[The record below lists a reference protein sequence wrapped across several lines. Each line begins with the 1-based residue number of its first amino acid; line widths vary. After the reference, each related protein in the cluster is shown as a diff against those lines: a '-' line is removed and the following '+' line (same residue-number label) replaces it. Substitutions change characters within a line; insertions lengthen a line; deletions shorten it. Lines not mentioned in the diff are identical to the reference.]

1 MQFLFFLIIV
11 VSVGAYQ
18 TAAKEW
24 GAGAGVLSILVAIT
38 LPCLSL
44 YLWSLWS
51 GEEDKNNNE
60 QSGAQRRSG
69 NTTSSQD
76 DVFTRHQSAY
86 LRLLS
91 AMMAK
96 IAKAD
101 GQIDASEI
109 RMAEG
114 AFAKLGFSEVQRQ
127 LCILA
132 FRNALNES
140 HNIYYYATE
149 MVNLGFSYEM
159 RVVAYEILWDIACAD
174 GILAPAEKNVLEAL
188 ERELMLGPGTF
199 ARLFRQRIRRTNKWD
214 YDDQNENA
222 HQYRDSLEN
231 EYAELGCKS
240 SATDEELR
248 KAYRSLA
255 KKLHPDILR
264 AQGMPESL
272 MRKSNARMARI
283 NTAWDKIKKARGIKN

>member
-1 MQFLFFLIIV
+1 
-11 VSVGAYQ
+11 
-18 TAAKEW
+18 
-24 GAGAGVLSILVAIT
+24 
-38 LPCLSL
+38 
-44 YLWSLWS
+44 
-51 GEEDKNNNE
+51 
-60 QSGAQRRSG
+60 
-69 NTTSSQD
+69 
-76 DVFTRHQSAY
+76 
-86 LRLLS
+86 
-91 AMMAK
+91 
-96 IAKAD
+96 
-101 GQIDASEI
+101 
-109 RMAEG
+109 
-114 AFAKLGFSEVQRQ
+114 
-127 LCILA
+127 
-132 FRNALNES
+132 
-140 HNIYYYATE
+140 
-149 MVNLGFSYEM
+149 M

>member
-51 GEEDKNNNE
+51 GEEDKSNNE
-60 QSGAQRRSG
+60 QSGTQRRSG
-69 NTTSSQD
+69 NSTSSQD

-188 ERELMLGPGTF
+188 ERGLMLDPGTF

-283 NTAWDKIKKARGIKN
+283 NTAWDKIKKARGMKN